1 MQYRDRSKK
10 KNHNNVYASF
20 SNACLFVF
28 KQPLPPHPSS
38 SCLPAKVPGTVP
50 IPHLPLT
57 PQLAPLCFCF
67 FPSAETALTQ
77 EVRPAWLLWRVW
89 SCGPT
94 LPSRNTSAVPS
105 LRCPLSPPP
114 AASSLSLGISVSSP
128 DLLRELLRLQPKSS
142 SSLSSSDSSTSCL
155 QSLSRCPRLL
165 NLYPHV
171 ALTPVPNTATHHHLV
186 TTRINVDVSNSSCQA
201 ELLSFSSSLAVL

>member
-1 MQYRDRSKK
+1 MQYHDRSKK
-10 KNHNNVYASF
+10 KKHNVYASF
-20 SNACLFVF
+20 STVCLFVF

-57 PQLAPLCFCF
+57 PQLAPLWFVFSPQQRLRSPRRSDLPDFCEEF
-67 FPSAETALTQ
+67 DPVDRLS
-77 EVRPAWLLWRVW
+77 LLE
-89 SCGPT
+89 T
-94 LPSRNTSAVPS
+94 LPRCPS
-105 LRCPLSPPP
+105 LHCPLSPPP

-128 DLLRELLRLQPKSS
+128 GLLRELLRLQPKSS
-142 SSLSSSDSSTSCL
+142 SSLSSSCL

-186 TTRINVDVSNSSCQA
+186 TTRIHVDVSHSTCQA